1 MQKVGLS
8 KLEFWK
14 NAISGCIFFWLA
26 AWYVIFVI
34 FLLFFHRYET
44 SSEVLEDIDCTKRAV
59 CEVYQNSIELGELGK
74 RAVHG
79 FDMIE
84 SYMDYLKL
92 LPSEFVV
99 TLDEILVRRFFYSIL
114 QNKCT

>member
-1 MQKVGLS
+1 M
-8 KLEFWK
+8 
-14 NAISGCIFFWLA
+14 
-26 AWYVIFVI
+26 
-34 FLLFFHRYET
+34 
-44 SSEVLEDIDCTKRAV
+44 EDIDCTKRAV

-79 FDMIE
+79 FDMME

-99 TLDEILVRRFFYSIL
+99 TLDEILVRRFFTLFSKISVP
-114 QNKCT
+114 KV